1 VTSLTSYGRTMSYQ
15 YDSAGR
21 RSRLTWPDNFY
32 VTYSYD
38 TLSRMTAIR
47 EYGAGSGIGVLA
59 SFTYDD
65 LGRLTTLG
73 RGNGADS
80 TYGYDALS
88 RLNSLGHQLSGTSND
103 YSASFTYSPASQI
116 TTRTSINDGIYRWTG
131 SNGVKNYLYND
142 LNQMTVADGASI
154 SHDLDGNLTGDGV
167 TTYSY
172 DGENQL
178 RTVRGT
184 PGQLDLSYDPLGRLR
199 QTEVPGNSATRTE
212 FLYDGSDMVAEYDNS
227 GALTRR
233 YVHGPGV
240 DAPLVMYVGS
250 GTTTRRWLHA
260 DERGSIVAIS
270 DASGNA
276 IATFT
281 YDPYGVPSDFTG
293 SRFLYTGQMALP
305 EVSLYHYK
313 ARTYAPLLG
322 RFLQTDPIG
331 YAGGLNLYAYAGGDP
346 VNGRDPSGLM
356 GETIVIGIKPDLGDI
371 TRDATDDIKDDTK
384 DLIRENNNSDILRGG
399 GSLGGG
405 GGGNGGGGS
414 GYSPGSPSPLAASL
428 TGNNNVTVIGSRNKG
443 KGGGNISPF
452 ININAELI
460 DLLGGNSREF
470 SDAIRFNLRLTGKML
485 SVISGTISYNDARA
499 SGVTPINAIIGEAG
513 VYLGGLGT
521 AAAGGMV
528 FTRIL
533 PQPAGVVVGSVLGA
547 GVFIIYGESGVRNFG
562 QNVIGNVID
571 NTENRLNRV
580 SLKIY
585 NNINNENNWRNW
597 LGAN

>member
-1 VTSLTSYGRTMSYQ
+1 V
-15 YDSAGR
+15 
-21 RSRLTWPDNFY
+21 
-32 VTYSYD
+32 
-38 TLSRMTAIR
+38 
-47 EYGAGSGIGVLA
+47 
-59 SFTYDD
+59 
-65 LGRLTTLG
+65 
-73 RGNGADS
+73 
-80 TYGYDALS
+80 
-88 RLNSLGHQLSGTSND
+88 
-103 YSASFTYSPASQI
+103 
-116 TTRTSINDGIYRWTG
+116 
-131 SNGVKNYLYND
+131 
-142 LNQMTVADGASI
+142 
-154 SHDLDGNLTGDGV
+154 
-167 TTYSY
+167 
-172 DGENQL
+172 
-178 RTVRGT
+178 TVRGT
-184 PGQLDLSYDPLGRLR
+184 PGQLDLSYDPFVRLR
-199 QTEVPGNSATRTE
+199 QTEVPGNAATRTE
-212 FLYDGSDMVAEYDNS
+212 FLYDGADMVAEYNNS

-331 YAGGLNLYAYAGGDP
+331 YAGGLNLYAYVGGDP
-346 VNGRDPSGLM
+346 VNGRDPSGLRSDLTD
-356 GETIVIGIKPDLGDI
+356 GVIDEIVATAIKPDLTDI
-371 TRDATDDIKDDTK
+371 ARETGSDVKDNIKDNVH
-384 DLIRENNNSDILRGG
+384 DLTRESILAG
-399 GSLGGG
+399 
-405 GGGNGGGGS
+405 
-414 GYSPGSPSPLAASL
+414 SL
-428 TGNNNVTVIGSRNKG
+428 TGFRNNTIVRGNKG

-452 ININAELI
+452 ININAKLI
-460 DLLGGNSREF
+460 DLLGENSREL
-470 SDAIRFNLRLTGKML
+470 SDAIRFNLRLTGTML

-499 SGVTPINAIIGEAG
+499 SGVTPINAIIGEVG
-513 VYLGGLGT
+513 VYLGGAGA
-521 AAAGGMV
+521 AAAGGAALGSIEPV
-528 FTRIL
+528 FGNV
-533 PQPAGVVVGSVLGA
+533 AGSIVGITI
-547 GVFIIYGESGVRNFG
+547 FIIYGEGATRNFG